1 MNTEQVGVVEHFGTD
16 YAQACELRGIPTERL
31 HAMPFV
37 MNIIKVTPR
46 TSTTHTAR

>member
-1 MNTEQVGVVEHFGTD
+1 MNTEQVGAVEHFGTD
-16 YAQACELRGIPTERL
+16 YAQACDL

-46 TSTTHTAR
+46 TSTTYTAR

>member
-31 HAMPFV
+31 HAMPIV

>member
-1 MNTEQVGVVEHFGTD
+1 MNTDKVRVVEHFGTD
-16 YAQACELRGIPTERL
+16 HTQASELRGIPTERL

-46 TSTTHTAR
+46 TSTTYTAR